1 MLPGSIGG
9 VIGQTA
15 STIAGTGD
23 PGFAGDGGP
32 AVEAMLSV
40 PSAVFVDVD
49 GNITIADTSNDRVR
63 RIVPNGTIDTIA
75 GTGERASSG
84 NNVPATDASV
94 NTPTTLFVD
103 GSGNTYTAEW
113 TCHRVRRITPA
124 GITSTVGGTGQHGF
138 GGDGTAATEIPTWS
152 PSVIYLG
159 SDSAL
164 YLAEWG
170 NHRIRKV
177 CADGIVKSLA
187 GTGLSRF
194 ATDESL
200 ATSARITNPNGIF
213 VDSGGTVYSY
223 ELGNHLL
230 HRITPDGRLQTVAGT
245 VRSGFSGDDGTATLA
260 EIHNTG
266 AIFIDGAG
274 TVFFIDVGNAHIRSI
289 DQGGTIRTLIGG
301 GIASDQSTPTGLA
314 LEGPTSIFVDQ
325 SGEQY
330 VANGSD
336 NGIRRFSGI
345 ASLTF
350 FLAAQPN
357 RQTSTAMV
365 GSRFGISSCSSMPL
379 ETTTRIHN
387 SMPGSICSK
396 MARSTSQ
403 IFDVLPGDSGSDD
416 ENQHKPSGRERAKA
430 SLQRCSQPRSHL
442 QGRGQRVRGH
452 RRTVHGSGEGQ
463 TPHHGIDARSAQSQ
477 RPSGSP
483 DRPGRL
489 AEGEGPRART
499 KCNHFHP

>member
-1 MLPGSIGG
+1 
-9 VIGQTA
+9 
-15 STIAGTGD
+15 
-23 PGFAGDGGP
+23 
-32 AVEAMLSV
+32 MLSV
-40 PSAVFVDVD
+40 PSAVFVD

-94 NTPTTLFVD
+94 STPTTLFVD
-103 GSGNTYTAEW
+103 GSGNTYTAKW
-113 TCHRVRRITPA
+113 TGHRVRRITPA

-152 PSVIYLG
+152 PSAIYLE

-177 CADGIVKSLA
+177 GADGIVKSLA

-213 VDSGGTVYSY
+213 VDSDGTVYSY

-230 HRITPDGRLQTVAGT
+230 HRITRDGRLQTVAGT

-289 DQGGTIRTLIGG
+289 DQGGTIRTLIGV

-314 LEGPTSIFVDQ
+314 LEGPTSIFVDK

-330 VANGSD
+330 VADGSD
-336 NGIRRFSGI
+336 NRIRRFSGI

-350 FLAAQPN
+350 FLAAQPKSADFDGDG
-357 RQTSTAMV
+357 RISFRDFLLFIDAF
-365 GSRFGISSCSSMPL
+365 GSNDQNPAP
-379 ETTTRIHN
+379 
-387 SMPGSICSK
+387 MPGSICSK

-499 KCNHFHP
+499 KCNHFHL